1 MSVVPPLI
9 GPRLTPG
16 WPKCDITM
24 AVYKRFNSKRITS
37 RHPAYSKA
45 RWWVYKRIKGQKPI
59 HQVIPEA
66 RTREEAELAERHLV
80 RALFDKAYGIAD
92 TTTTF
97 EDFVESTYRK
107 YVEQNNV
114 NKGAKRLYTRLLLDH
129 FKNKHLTSI
138 TPQDCRDCRSKLQIR
153 ANKRS
158 KGGLSPSSIN
168 RIMSTASKIFGLACE
183 EGILDRNPM
192 QYVKALREPPP
203 RKRLLTAS
211 QKEVLWKELETDPLL
226 YRLVVLAVNLP
237 LRRGQL
243 LALDERVIDFE
254 NERVWVIHSKGRPPR
269 LVPINA
275 TVTSVLRQMI
285 AERQLPFP
293 IKDFRKRWHAV
304 LIRAG
309 INKPDGTRAEN
320 YHFHDLRSYF
330 ASELIRR
337 NTNPLVVQN
346 LFAHSDMS
354 ITNIYAE
361 TEADIL
367 LEAVKRLDKPQENV
381 AVMRS

>member
-1 MSVVPPLI
+1 
-9 GPRLTPG
+9 
-16 WPKCDITM
+16 M
-24 AVYKRFNSKRITS
+24 AVFKRYKGERITAK
-37 RHPAYSKA
+37 HPAYSKA
-45 RWWVYKRIKGQKPI
+45 RWWVYKRLKGRTI
-59 HQVIPEA
+59 HQAIPEA
-66 RTREEAELAERHLV
+66 RTKEEAELAERQLV
-80 RALFDKAYGIAD
+80 KTAFDRAYGVAD

-97 EDFVESTYRK
+97 EQFVESKYRK
-107 YVEQNNV
+107 YVDQHNV
-114 NKGAKRLYTRLLLDH
+114 NKGAKNLYIRLLLEH
-129 FKNKHLTSI
+129 FKKTPLQTI
-138 TPQDCRDCRSKLQIR
+138 TPQDCRDCRSRLQR
-153 ANKRS
+153 RSNKRQ
-158 KGGLSPSSIN
+158 KGGLSASSVN
-168 RIMSTASKIFGLACE
+168 RVMSTASKIFSLACE

-192 QYVKALREPPP
+192 QYVKALPEPPP
-203 RKRLLTAS
+203 RKRLLTPQ
-211 QKEVLWKELETDPLL
+211 QKENLWQELEKDPLL

-254 NERVWVIHSKGRPPR
+254 QERIYVIRSKGRPPR

-275 TVTSVLRQMI
+275 TAATVLRAMI
-285 AERQLPFP
+285 ADEQLPFP
-293 IKDFRKRWHAV
+293 LKDFRKRWHPA

-309 INKPDGTRAEN
+309 INKPEGTREEN

-361 TEADIL
+361 TEADL
-367 LEAVKRLDKPQENV
+367 MLEAVKRLDNLSTRPLPG
-381 AVMRS
+381 AARSAD

>member
-1 MSVVPPLI
+1 
-9 GPRLTPG
+9 
-16 WPKCDITM
+16 M
-24 AVYKRFNSKRITS
+24 AVYKRYNGKRITFK
-37 RHPAYSKA
+37 HPAFSKA
-45 RWWVYKRIKGQKPI
+45 RWWVHKRIRGHKTI

-66 RTREEAELAERHLV
+66 RTKEEAEIAERQLV
-80 RALFDKAYGIAD
+80 RALFEKAYKVTD

-97 EDFVESTYRK
+97 ENFVESTYRK

-114 NKGAKRLYTRLLLDH
+114 NKVAKNLYIRLLIGF
-129 FKNKHLTSI
+129 FKTTRLTSI
-138 TPQDCRDCRSKLQIR
+138 TPQDCRDCRARLERQ

-168 RIMSTASKIFGLACE
+168 RIMSTASKIFSLACE
-183 EGILDRNPM
+183 EGLLDRNPM
-192 QYVKALREPPP
+192 QYVKALPEPPP
-203 RKRLLTAS
+203 RKRLLSAE
-211 QKEVLWKELETDPLL
+211 QKERLWAELEKDLLL

-243 LALDERVIDFE
+243 SALDEMAVDFD
-254 NERVWVIHSKGRPPR
+254 NERIWVVKSKGRPPR
-269 LVPINA
+269 AVPMNA
-275 TVTSVLRQMI
+275 TAAGVLREMI
-285 AERQLPFP
+285 ADGQLPFP
-293 IKDFRKRWHAV
+293 LKDFRKRWHPL

-309 INKPDGTRAEN
+309 INKLGGTREEN

-354 ITNIYAE
+354 ITNIYAG
-361 TEADIL
+361 TEDEL
-367 LEAVKRLDKPQENV
+367 MLEAVKSLDTSNQIPVCPEPRLSSSASV
-381 AVMRS
+381 SG